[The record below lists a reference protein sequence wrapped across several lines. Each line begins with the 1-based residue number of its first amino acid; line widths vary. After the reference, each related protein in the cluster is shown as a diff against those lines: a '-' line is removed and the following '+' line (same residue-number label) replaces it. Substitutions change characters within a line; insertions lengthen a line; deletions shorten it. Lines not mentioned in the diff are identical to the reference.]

1 MCGLRHEEVDDT
13 EEFELLQGFLSE
25 PGIRKGDERIE
36 ARGQQC
42 LDLAAMNRFH
52 DLYGG
57 IAGLGNLVG
66 SNSPDLCRVSASF
79 GIVDRTLTGK
89 LVAFLAV
96 FAATLPIPLPGDHR
110 AASAFPTN
118 ISGCKA
124 QVNQRRTVFD
134 AFGLVLDTTCV
145 KDDGTFGPRKEA
157 RRSLNGLGWHSGL
170 FRNSAWV
177 PNASRFGNLFEA
189 NRMGQNEI
197 SPLQAVAQDDVK
209 QTHVQS

>member
-25 PGIRKGDERIE
+25 LGIRKGDERIE

-96 FAATLPIPLPGDHR
+96 FAATLPISLPRNHR
-110 AASAFPTN
+110 ASRAFPTN
-118 ISGCKA
+118 ISSRKA
-124 QVNQRRTVFD
+124 QVNQRRTVLD
-134 AFGLVLDTTCV
+134 AFGLVLDTTRV
-145 KDDGTFGPRKEA
+145 KDNGTFGVCKEA
-157 RRSLNGLGWHSGL
+157 RRALDGLGRHSGL
-170 FRNSAWV
+170 FRNCTWI
-177 PNASRFGNLFEA
+177 PGASRFGNLFEA
-189 NRMGQNEI
+189 DRMSRNEV
-197 SPLQAVAQDDVK
+197 SAL
-209 QTHVQS
+209 